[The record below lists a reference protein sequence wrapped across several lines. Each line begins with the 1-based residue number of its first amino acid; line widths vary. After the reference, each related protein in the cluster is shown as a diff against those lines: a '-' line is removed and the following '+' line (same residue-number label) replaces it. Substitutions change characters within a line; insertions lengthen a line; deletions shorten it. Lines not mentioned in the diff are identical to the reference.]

1 MVWGNCSGFSEHFRI
16 QFELAQ
22 VYLLLE
28 FMPIVPTNP
37 PFQNSK
43 NTQVLRLDKGQMR

>member
-28 FMPIVPTNP
+28 FMPIVPTTL
-37 PFQNSK
+37 PFPGLK
-43 NTQVLRLDKGQMR
+43 ED